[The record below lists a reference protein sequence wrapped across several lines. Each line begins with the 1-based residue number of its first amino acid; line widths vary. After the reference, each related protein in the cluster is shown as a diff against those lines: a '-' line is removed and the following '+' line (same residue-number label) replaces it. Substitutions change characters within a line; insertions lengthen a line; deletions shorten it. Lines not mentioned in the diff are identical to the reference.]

1 MTKEWEPGP
10 PSVRAMLPSAVGGGV
25 VPFVVYTFV
34 RRHVG
39 SDAEALMIA
48 GAFPAAWVAVQWV
61 RRRRL
66 DPIGMIVLFGF
77 VVGVV
82 ASVSLGG
89 NAFVLKVRDSA
100 FTLLFGLACLT
111 SLSWRRPLMFFIG
124 RALSAGDDPARVAAF
139 DSLYEFDEGPR
150 TFRTITALWGV
161 GFVVEAGLRVL
172 LAVVLPTAA
181 FLAASSILLGG
192 VTAGMFVVT
201 LRISRAAIRR
211 GRERGLSLPTVE
223 PSVPGAGVATVPG
236 AGSPDLRR
244 PAALPLPVTDE

>member
-25 VPFVVYTFV
+25 VPFVVYTLV
-34 RRHVG
+34 RHRVG

-48 GAFPAAWVAVQWV
+48 GAFPAAWVVVEWA

-82 ASVSLGG
+82 TSVSLGG

-100 FTLLFGLACLT
+100 FTFLFGLACLA
-111 SLSWRRPLMFFIG
+111 SLWWRRPLMFFIG
-124 RALSAGDDPARVAAF
+124 RALSAGDDPIRVAAF
-139 DSLYEFDEGPR
+139 DALYEFDDGPR
-150 TFRTITALWGV
+150 TFRSITALWGV

-172 LAVVLPTAA
+172 LAVALPTAT
-181 FLAASSILLGG
+181 FLAVSPVLLGG

-201 LRISRAAIRR
+201 LKVSRAAIRR
-211 GRERGLSLPTVE
+211 GRAQGLSLPTVG
-223 PSVPGAGVATVPG
+223 PPPGAGAATMPG
-236 AGSPDLRR
+236 LGRADVLG
-244 PAALPLPVTDE
+244 PAAVPLPVTQE